1 MWALTASKRNPK
13 AATQT
18 PEPCLVIDSDL
29 LFPARDSDNEERWQA
44 VVRLLI
50 RGLVAG
56 GAARRRAATRLVSV
70 TPQGR
75 LTEAEISQVGDALWN
90 EKYTP
95 DDSLPENTNIYD
107 WAFLE
112 LPEPLP
118 GLADLAFRRKW
129 LSSDFIKVQ
138 DSIPSPGKA
147 ITVSYPTEPANPARL
162 EDIFWHVGSACSSL
176 RRSGGKFELSSEERK
191 HIMELVS
198 LWSKADVP
206 SYSFSP
212 FSQNAARQPTLRA
225 LDGLASILADV
236 AIPEPVGEDLYR
248 KLQRLTESGIP
259 AFEPIGELVQIIP
272 DCMDEMVSWLRSG
285 LASDNGEMVA
295 SALSCLVSWGK
306 TSKVAD
312 SSVHP
317 PPNDLFREVGLMIAA
332 RRKQALSRA
341 LQVAKLVFDE
351 GTEENREAMSEYVLQ
366 GLVYLAEEL
375 SYGRE
380 HDDGT
385 DVPLL
390 RWRCTQLAWS
400 MSKAGLT
407 DHPAVAHWLEIST
420 SDPLPEVR
428 YAVAPL
434 NGVAVIDQ

>member
-1 MWALTASKRNPK
+1 MGLDGFQAQSESRHPDPGTL
-13 AATQT
+13 
-18 PEPCLVIDSDL
+18 LVIDSDL